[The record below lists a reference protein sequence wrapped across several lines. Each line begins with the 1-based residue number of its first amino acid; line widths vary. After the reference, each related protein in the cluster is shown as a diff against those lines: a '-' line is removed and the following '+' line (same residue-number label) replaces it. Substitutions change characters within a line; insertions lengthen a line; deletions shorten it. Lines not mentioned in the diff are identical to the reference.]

1 MRNKESGSISWNLA
15 PILVTWL
22 DVWITFFF
30 GNTRGCLLVHV
41 AQRTKTSYIPSLY

>member
-22 DVWITFFF
+22 DVWITFFSEIHAVA
-30 GNTRGCLLVHV
+30 CLCM
-41 AQRTKTSYIPSLY
+41 